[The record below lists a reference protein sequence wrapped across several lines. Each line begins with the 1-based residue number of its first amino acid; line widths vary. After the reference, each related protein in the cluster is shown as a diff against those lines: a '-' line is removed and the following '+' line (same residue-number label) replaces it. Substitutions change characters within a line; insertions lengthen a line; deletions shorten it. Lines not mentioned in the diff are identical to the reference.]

1 MPLFARD
8 AEQFA
13 TPERLPVLPL
23 RDVVVFPYVVI
34 PLLVGRPASLAALDA
49 ADAAGGPGKD
59 KFVLLV
65 AQRSGEVQDPT
76 AGDLYRVGVVARV
89 LQSSRLPNGTAKVLV
104 EGIARARV
112 TRYALA
118 GGWHRATVVPYPF
131 SRPLDPA
138 QTATDPRHDPSP
150 ADATHR
156 PASAPTCA
164 AGPEPPATPLPG
176 PPHADRAP
184 PPPAD
189 APSQPSA
196 PESALEAEAAADAGS
211 DAQTALSRRVLSR
224 FEEYVSMHRRIPDET
239 TPFVQ
244 SIESDERR
252 AIAIAAHLAV
262 KHDVRQKL
270 LETPDL
276 ADLWQV
282 LSAVLS
288 AEIELLRLERK
299 IDEDVRGS
307 LFQNQREFYLQEQLR
322 AITRELGQDDGDELA
337 DIEAEIKRRALPEP
351 VQARAQ
357 RELRKLRRTAPM
369 SPETTVGRNY
379 LDWLLGVPWTERTDD
394 ILDIDHAR
402 RVLDEDHYGLVE
414 VKDRILDYIAVLGLV
429 GRLEGPILCFV
440 GPPGVGKT
448 SLGRS
453 IAKALGRRFA
463 RMALGGVRDEAEIRG
478 HRRTYI
484 GALPGR
490 ILQAMRRAEVVN
502 PVILLDEVDKLGQD
516 YRGDPAAALLEV
528 LDPEQNS
535 AFNDHYLEIDY
546 NLSQVLF
553 ITTANTLAS
562 VPDALRDR
570 MEVLRLTGYLDHEK
584 VAIARQFLVPKQLGR
599 NGLNPADVQWEPD
612 VLPTMLR
619 QYTREAGVR
628 ELERRIARVARKIAR
643 KRVESPAPG
652 TTPVASVT
660 IRADKLADYLGP
672 APFDPDETTLE
683 DAVGVARG
691 LAYTA
696 VGGEILDIEVSVV
709 RGRGKLQ
716 LTGTLGDVMKE
727 SATAALSYARRRSKD
742 SGIDDEL
749 ARGVGRDIHIHIP
762 TGATPKDGPSA
773 GIAIATA
780 IISALTGVPVRGD
793 VAMTGEVTLRGRVL
807 PIGGLKEKSV
817 AAHRYGIRH
826 VIIPAG
832 NVRELDEFPEE
843 IRASV
848 TFHPVKT
855 MDEVLE
861 FGLRHPVA
869 PAAVPVPPT
878 SSRRRSLPGSVP
890 GSGLPLGPAGGPH
903 GDPHGDVAP
912 H

>member
-1 MPLFARD
+1 VPIFTRD
-8 AEQFA
+8 AELFT
-13 TPERLPVLPL
+13 TPDRLPVLPL
-23 RDVVVFPYVVI
+23 REVVVFPYVVM

-49 ADAAGGPGKD
+49 AESAGGPGKD
-59 KFVLLV
+59 KYVLLV
-65 AQRSGEVQDPT
+65 AQRSGEIQDPA
-76 AGDLYRVGVVARV
+76 AGDLYRIGVVARV

-104 EGIARARV
+104 EGVARARV
-112 TRYALA
+112 SRYSLTS
-118 GGWHRATVVPYPF
+118 GWHRASVAAYPF
-131 SRPLDPA
+131 VAPPAPPEPGAGSGDESRPGQPGSPSTGPSEAARASRD
-138 QTATDPRHDPSP
+138 SP
-150 ADATHR
+150 AGEA
-156 PASAPTCA
+156 A
-164 AGPEPPATPLPG
+164 AGPGNPQGDVTG
-176 PPHADRAP
+176 
-184 PPPAD
+184 AD
-189 APSQPSA
+189 AA
-196 PESALEAEAAADAGS
+196 S

-239 TPFVQ
+239 AVFVQ

-262 KHDVRQKL
+262 RHDVRQKL
-270 LETPDL
+270 LETPAL
-276 ADLWQV
+276 GGLWQA
-282 LSAVLS
+282 LSDVLS

-337 DIEAEIKRRALPEP
+337 DLDAEIKRRALPEA

-379 LDWLLGVPWTERTDD
+379 LDWLLGLPWTERTDD
-394 ILDIDHAR
+394 ILDVDHAR
-402 RVLDEDHYGLVE
+402 RVLDEDHYGLAE

-490 ILQAMRRAEVVN
+490 ILQAMRRAEVIN

-546 NLSQVLF
+546 DLSQVLF

-584 VAIARQFLVPKQLGR
+584 VAIARQFLVPKQLER
-599 NGLNPADVQWEPD
+599 NGLDPDEVQWEPG
-612 VLPTMLR
+612 VLNEIMR

-628 ELERRIARVARKIAR
+628 ELERRIARVARKVAR
-643 KRVESPAPG
+643 KRVEKPASGPAPVG
-652 TTPVASVT
+652 PVT
-660 IRADKLADYLGP
+660 ITTASLPDLLGP

-683 DAVGVARG
+683 DSVGVARG

-727 SATAALSYARRRSKD
+727 SASAALSYARRRARD
-742 SGIDDEL
+742 LGIDEEL
-749 ARGVGRDIHIHIP
+749 ARGGGRDIHVHIP
-762 TGATPKDGPSA
+762 AGATPKDGPSA

-793 VAMTGEVTLRGRVL
+793 IAMTGEVTLRGRVL

-817 AAHRYGIRH
+817 AAHRYGIHH

-832 NVRELDEFPEE
+832 NLRELDEFPEE
-843 IRASV
+843 IRSSI
-848 TFHPVKT
+848 TFHAVKT
-855 MDEVLE
+855 MDEVLD
-861 FGLRHPVA
+861 FGLRRPSA
-869 PAAVPVPPT
+869 PTAVPNTPPPGRRPGARSSPPGKVIPLGPPVPPRGD
-878 SSRRRSLPGSVP
+878 S
-890 GSGLPLGPAGGPH
+890 H
-903 GDPHGDVAP
+903 GDIAP